1 MKFSII
7 IILIIIA
14 VTFYLIN
21 LYTSY
26 AENIYIKSALDNN
39 TYVIRNSH
47 NKTVEFLQNSA
58 DTLASINI
66 KMETLINYLVK
77 KYAQDPNNN
86 YWVNKLR
93 ENYKP
98 YMVSEA
104 ANDPRYTTY
113 TIDKTDMRV
122 CLRTR
127 DSKEEL
133 YDLNLLM
140 YVVLHESA
148 HMGNYSPDGIPIIGH
163 DLEFKNIFIT
173 LVKEAIQLGLYK
185 YEDYAKNPKSY
196 CGLILSSQ
204 IIG

>member
-7 IILIIIA
+7 FILIAII
-14 VTFYLIN
+14 FYLIN

-26 AENIYIKSALDNN
+26 SENTYIKSTVDNN
-39 TYVIRNSH
+39 TYIIRNSH
-47 NKTVEFLQNSA
+47 NKSVEFLQNSA
-58 DTLASINI
+58 NTLASINI

-77 KYAQDPNNN
+77 KYAQDTNNN

-127 DSKEEL
+127 DSKEDL

-148 HMGNYSPDGIPIIGH
+148 HMGNYSPDVIPIIGH
-163 DLEFKNIFIT
+163 GIEFKNIFII

-185 YEDYAKNPKSY
+185 YEDYSKNPKSY
-196 CGLILSSQ
+196 CGLVLSSQ

>member
-7 IILIIIA
+7 FILIAII
-14 VTFYLIN
+14 FYLIN

-26 AENIYIKSALDNN
+26 SENTYIKSTVDNN
-39 TYVIRNSH
+39 TYIIRNSH
-47 NKTVEFLQNSA
+47 NKSVEFLQNSA
-58 DTLASINI
+58 NTLASINI

-77 KYAQDPNNN
+77 KYAQDTNNN

-127 DSKEEL
+127 DSKEDL

-163 DLEFKNIFIT
+163 GIEFKNIFII

-185 YEDYAKNPKSY
+185 YEDYSKNPKSY
-196 CGLILSSQ
+196 CGLVLSSQ